1 MRLGRREVVRFEG
14 KAPSTAMAGARRCG
28 IPDAGQPTTMGRAG
42 AARVTVTRD
51 GETLWRLIVV
61 RPAASSGENGSAVE
75 LRGVSYR
82 GKRVLRRA
90 HVPILN
96 VRYDDNA
103 CGPYRDWQNEE
114 SRFKAQG
121 AAVAPGFRLCPEP
134 AKTVLDSG
142 DDQGNFAG
150 VAIYVDD
157 EEVVLVSELA
167 AGWYRY
173 VSRWRLHADGTI
185 RARFGFGAVD
195 NSCVCQIHHHH
206 AYWRLDFDIAGA
218 GEDVVLEHN
227 DPPLPGNDS
236 NWHTLRHEVRRRR
249 NPGRKRRWRVRTQG
263 SNEGYVIVPGAHD
276 GEADNYGVGDFWA
289 LRYRP
294 GQIDDGAVA
303 TSTRANLDAFVN
315 GESIVGTNVVVWYA
329 GHFSHEPERRPRTT
343 TTTRA
348 AATSWDRPCARTA
361 GSGGGRR
368 PWWSGRAPGP
378 LVGDPGAGA
387 DQAAAGTTAG
397 AVLRLRAAERNSR
410 ASPVSAQKA
419 STATWP
425 PAAAPSNRPVLRTR
439 LPPAPGGSSWP
450 IEPAAVGSISGPVA
464 TPENGLPISTMV
476 SAASAAPALPSSVSS
491 PATRAAMASTVRL
504 SAPALTSQ
512 SPPIDVEPALDDRG
526 RRQAGGD
533 RAADDQAGALQGAGA
548 ERRRGQAGDDAGEHE
563 RQHAGGE
570 AGGGRAWRRRR
581 PRRAPSP
588 RAAAWLSSWATAGL
602 AAVAVRTLGP
612 AGVATKAP

>member
-1 MRLGRREVVRFEG
+1 MPGELQVKVEPWGPDPDRIEEAARSAVRQPAVRAELGDVEARLIGLQPVDAGDEPVPPRSVRAKLYDYAEERALLVDVPLEDGGPTRLVSTARQPMPSPDERDAAIDVLREDPELGPALREGRLVPYRSMPPLVGDELPDGRVERILTVGLRPAAGSDDHEIVGVRLGRREVVRFEG
-14 KAPSTAMAGARRCG
+14 KAPPTALAGARRCG
-28 IPDAGQPTTMGRAG
+28 IPDANQPTTMGRAG

-61 RPAASSGENGSAVE
+61 RPAASSGDNGSAVE

-121 AAVAPGFRLCPEP
+121 AAVAPGFRLCPQP

-263 SNEGYVIVPGAHD
+263 SSEGYVIVPGAHD

-289 LRYRP
+289 LRYRQ
-294 GQIDDGAVA
+294 GQIDDGSVA

-315 GESIVGTNVVVWYA
+315 GESIVSTNVVVWYA
-329 GHFSHEPERRPRTT
+329 GHFSHEP
-343 TTTRA
+343 
-348 AATSWDRPCARTA
+348 
-361 GSGGGRR
+361 
-368 PWWSGRAPGP
+368 
-378 LVGDPGAGA
+378 
-387 DQAAAGTTAG
+387 
-397 AVLRLRAAERNSR
+397 
-410 ASPVSAQKA
+410 
-419 STATWP
+419 
-425 PAAAPSNRPVLRTR
+425 
-439 LPPAPGGSSWP
+439 
-450 IEPAAVGSISGPVA
+450 
-464 TPENGLPISTMV
+464 
-476 SAASAAPALPSSVSS
+476 
-491 PATRAAMASTVRL
+491 
-504 SAPALTSQ
+504 
-512 SPPIDVEPALDDRG
+512 DDHH
-526 RRQAGGD
+526 D
-533 RAADDQAGALQGAGA
+533 HDHDH
-548 ERRRGQAGDDAGEHE
+548 D
-563 RQHAGGE
+563 HAGG
-570 AGGGRAWRRRR
+570 GHIVGPTLR
-581 PRRAPSP
+581 PDR
-588 RAAAWLSSWATAGL
+588 W
-602 AAVAVRTLGP
+602 
-612 AGVATKAP
+612 